1 MSRQE
6 LVAGAQ
12 PRVPLEDWETVLDR
26 LEVEV
31 LWAERLLRAAKPL
44 DPSGWT
50 PPRAIGPMPEHLLER
65 AREIHAR
72 QLETVGK
79 LVDAMRR
86 STQQRV
92 YVSTALEVS
101 PERPRF
107 IDVAS

>member
-1 MSRQE
+1 MKREPVDQ
-6 LVAGAQ
+6 AA
-12 PRVPLEDWETVLDR
+12 RHDVPLEDWETVLDR

-50 PPRAIGPMPEHLLER
+50 PPRAIGPMPEQLVER

-72 QLETVGK
+72 QLETMSK
-79 LVDAMRR
+79 LVEAMRR

-92 YVSTALEVS
+92 YVSTALEVA
-101 PERPRF
+101 PDRPRF
-107 IDVAS
+107 VDIAS

>member
-1 MSRQE
+1 MSSE
-6 LVAGAQ
+6 
-12 PRVPLEDWETVLDR
+12 PRVTLEDWETVLDR

-44 DPSGWT
+44 DPTGWS

-65 AREIHAR
+65 ARDIHAR
-72 QLETVGK
+72 QQETVGK

-92 YVSTALEVS
+92 YVSTALDVA
-101 PERPRF
+101 PDRPRF

>member
-1 MSRQE
+1 MSRGPVDQ
-6 LVAGAQ
+6 AAQ
-12 PRVPLEDWETVLDR
+12 QHVTLEDWETVLDR

-50 PPRAIGPMPEHLLER
+50 PPRAIGPMPEELVAR

-72 QLETVGK
+72 QLETMTK
-79 LVDAMRR
+79 LVEAMRR

-101 PERPRF
+101 PDRPRF